1 MLVKILATSKLQQI
15 CRIHWNYIFPYWEI
29 CLDHPKFLWLRILLN
44 ESEVSEL
51 SWKTCFIYERRS
63 ESFIN
68 QGSNSRNAVLAYFFR
83 FFKSEN
89 FVFWP
94 SWYWNVLPADAVLL
108 SVQTTVRKLICAR
121 LWKVSKTK
129 TTKIESCHNFLK
141 ISRKYSRTH
150 FCQTTE
156 FKRVVDW
163 PFTNKFRVSVVKNRL
178 GLL

>member
-1 MLVKILATSKLQQI
+1 MLIISALNDSKGSWIFYSSTYLTWQLVVSNDLFVWVKILATSKLQQI

-29 CLDHPKFLWLRILLN
+29 CLDHPKFLWQRILLN

-94 SWYWNVLPADAVLL
+94 SWYWNVLPADAVFLL
-108 SVQTTVRKLICAR
+108 FCSDYRQKVNLCQIVKSVQDEDWV
-121 LWKVSKTK
+121 VS
-129 TTKIESCHNFLK
+129 
-141 ISRKYSRTH
+141 
-150 FCQTTE
+150 
-156 FKRVVDW
+156 
-163 PFTNKFRVSVVKNRL
+163 
-178 GLL
+178 